1 VVKTLKE
8 LREEH
13 QLSQFELATRVGV
26 TPSTIFNW
34 ERGRN
39 EPRVKQL
46 RTLARVFGVAME
58 TIAMTEDDKA
68 EIVKIA
74 A

>member
-1 VVKTLKE
+1 MVKTIRE
-8 LREEH
+8 LREAH
-13 QLSQFELATRVGV
+13 QLTQLELATRVGV
-26 TPSTIFNW
+26 TPSTVYNW

-39 EPRVKQL
+39 EPRVTQL

-58 TIAMTEDDKA
+58 NIAMTEDDKT

>member
-1 VVKTLKE
+1 VVYTLKE
-8 LREEH
+8 LR
-13 QLSQFELATRVGV
+13 QACRLSQFELATLVGV
-26 TPSTIFNW
+26 TPSTVYNW

-39 EPRVKQL
+39 EPRVTQL
-46 RTLARVFGVAME
+46 RTLARVLGTPME
-58 TIAMTEDDKA
+58 TIAMNEDDRA

>member
-1 VVKTLKE
+1 MVKTIKE
-8 LREEH
+8 LREAH

-26 TPSTIFNW
+26 TPSTVYNW

-39 EPRVKQL
+39 EPRVAQL
-46 RTLARVFGVAME
+46 RTLARVLGVTME
-58 TIAMTEDDKA
+58 NIAMTEDDKA